1 MNTLNDL
8 DFPLYLSNVT
18 IEEEDFVFLQIQYSG
33 DEQYVNELKLIGKN
47 NGLTEKVKDGL
58 RFELVKKEGIKSFVV
73 RLPIYED
80 GEFKAVAKYKNQY
93 IHEPGEFHSLTIKGQ
108 SIFLDFRKIYHLQNE
123 LVKPDD
129 ATISDLKQKKK
140 SSKKPT
146 KTKDK
151 TIEIPSAYD
160 KDNNLELKPRDFKL
174 YDESLRMKFL
184 QILDYLVTEKSKNL
198 ELDGVILPDIVR
210 SLKQCMTDEKRHSVF
225 EDIFPV
231 TIIIQKALMLSK
243 MLEEVREKE
252 YLIKSYKKEVVEAA
266 LSLKEELLNKQFI
279 SSNNIVLVEYNTDVQ
294 KLKKEFF
301 KEL

>member
-8 DFPLYLSNVT
+8 DFPLYLSSVNV
-18 IEEEDFVFLQIQYSG
+18 EEEDFVFLLIEYSG
-33 DEQYVNELKLIGKN
+33 DEKYVNELRLIGKN
-47 NGLTEKVKDGL
+47 NGLTEKAQEGL
-58 RFELVKKEGIKSFVV
+58 RFELVKKNGVKSFLV
-73 RLPIYED
+73 RFPIYED

-93 IHEPGEFHSLTIKGQ
+93 IREPGESHSLTIKGQ

-140 SSKKPT
+140 QSKKST
-146 KTKDK
+146 QTKDK
-151 TIEIPSAYD
+151 TVDIPSAYD

-174 YDESLRMKFL
+174 YDEPLRMKIL
-184 QILDYLVTEKSKNL
+184 QILDYLVTEKSINL

-210 SLKQCMTDEKRHSVF
+210 SLKQCMIDEKRYSVF

-243 MLEEVREKE
+243 MLDEVREKE
-252 YLIKSYKKEVVEAA
+252 YLIKAYKKEVVEGA
-266 LSLKEELLNKQFI
+266 LSLKEEFLNKKFT
-279 SSNNIVLVEYNTDVQ
+279 SSNTIVLVEYNTDVQ